1 MSLWGSKQEWGFL
14 HFMLTPGSDD
24 LSYAPSCVL
33 GRIMDSEPETVISA
47 KLDRIKQKK
56 KRRGFNIVLSPS
68 LSIP

>member
-1 MSLWGSKQEWGFL
+1 MQVWAYGDPSRNGVF

-24 LSYAPSCVL
+24 LSYAPSCIL

-56 KRRGFNIVLSPS
+56 EEVL
-68 LSIP
+68 I